1 MKSDADLHAAK
12 GQAEKANRTLRKV
25 GELTRYDMMVYEDAR
40 TGLRLNLPNKLLLSV
55 GPAIT
60 YELILETP
68 NA

>member
-1 MKSDADLHAAK
+1 MKSDTELFDAK
-12 GQAEKANRTLRKV
+12 SRAEKANRTLRKV
-25 GELTRYDMMVYEDAR
+25 GELTQYDMMVYEDAR
-40 TGLRLNLPNKLLLSV
+40 TGHRLRLPNKLLLSV